1 MAVIRRYDR
10 RQDQNQVASANRD
23 LIDTPEKLLTYAQQ
37 QGLTIVPLDVEG
49 VAKAFDIDI
58 KKESLENE
66 LSGILRKMPESNKWE
81 MLINAKHHSNRQ
93 RYTIAHELGHYF
105 LHRHL
110 QVEFQDR
117 IFFRG
122 AESSKEELQANSF
135 ASEVLMPENYFREM
149 IREGKN
155 KIDELAQEFGVS
167 TLALRIRAKN
177 LGMSG
182 HGL

>member
-1 MAVIRRYDR
+1 
-10 RQDQNQVASANRD
+10 
-23 LIDTPEKLLTYAQQ
+23 
-37 QGLTIVPLDVEG
+37 
-49 VAKAFDIDI
+49 
-58 KKESLENE
+58 
-66 LSGILRKMPESNKWE
+66 
-81 MLINAKHHSNRQ
+81 MLINAQHHPNRQ

-122 AESSKEELQANSF
+122 AENSKEEVQANSF
-135 ASEVLMPENYFREM
+135 ASEILMPEVDFRRM
-149 IREGKN
+149 VREGKN
-155 KIDELAQEFGVS
+155 KVNELSQEFGVS

>member
-10 RQDQNQVASANRD
+10 RQERDQVANRD
-23 LIDTPEKLLTYAQQ
+23 LIDTPQKLLTFARQK
-37 QGLTIVPLDVEG
+37 GLKMVPLDVEG
-49 VAKAFDIDI
+49 IAKALDIDV
-58 KKESLENE
+58 KKQSLENE
-66 LSGILRKMPESNKWE
+66 LSGILRKVPESDNWE
-81 MLINAKHHSNRQ
+81 LLINKKHHPNRQ
-93 RYTIAHELGHYF
+93 RYTIAHEIGHYL

-122 AESSKEELQANSF
+122 AERSKEELQANSF
-135 ASEVLMPENYFREM
+135 ASEVLIPESDFRQM
-149 IREGKN
+149 VSEGKN
-155 KIDELAQEFGVS
+155 KVDELAKTFGVS